1 MFTPV
6 RSTLA
11 FAVGLWLTL
20 HFMVSPVPAQVG
32 PEIELLARV
41 NRERAERHLTELRV
55 SNELGAIARA
65 HARDMAEHG
74 YLAHVDP
81 SGRSP
86 LDRVQQAG
94 VTGFQLLAEN
104 IGASDVAGDRV
115 ESIVEAWLVSPVH
128 RENLLHPSFNTAGI
142 GIERGPDGRTIAV
155 QLFATF

>member
-11 FAVGLWLTL
+11 FVFGLWLAL
-20 HFMVSPVPAQVG
+20 HVMTKPLPAQVG
-32 PEIELLARV
+32 PELDLLARV
-41 NRERAERHLTELRV
+41 NRVRAEHHLTELAV
-55 SNELGAIARA
+55 SPQLGQVARA
-65 HARDMAEHG
+65 HARGMAEHR

-94 VTGFQLLAEN
+94 VTGFELLAEN
-104 IGASDVAGDRV
+104 IGASDASDDRL
-115 ESIVEAWLVSPVH
+115 EAILQAWLASPVH
-128 RENLLHPSFNTAGI
+128 RENLLHPSFNTSGI
-142 GIERGPDGRTIAV
+142 GIERGPDGRTVAV

>member
-1 MFTPV
+1 MFSPI

-11 FAVGLWLTL
+11 FAFGVWFAL
-20 HFMVSPVPAQVG
+20 HAMTSPLPAQVG
-32 PEIELLARV
+32 PELDLMARV
-41 NRERAERHLTELRV
+41 NRERAERHLGELAI
-55 SNELGAIARA
+55 SKELGAIARA

-94 VTGFQLLAEN
+94 VSGFQLLAEN
-104 IGASDVAGDRV
+104 IGASDVSGDRI
-115 ESIVEAWLVSPVH
+115 ESIVQAWLASPVH
-128 RENLLHPSFNTAGI
+128 RENLLHPSFNTSGI
-142 GIERGPDGRTIAV
+142 GIERGPDGRTVAV

>member
-11 FAVGLWLTL
+11 FAFGLWFAL
-20 HFMVSPVPAQVG
+20 HFIVSPLPAQVG
-32 PEIELLARV
+32 PELELMERV
-41 NRERAERHLTELRV
+41 NRERAERHLTELAI

-65 HARDMAEHG
+65 HAHDMAEHG

-104 IGASDVAGDRV
+104 IGASDVNGDRV
-115 ESIVEAWLVSPVH
+115 ESIVQAWLASPVH
-128 RENLLHPSFNTAGI
+128 RENLLHPSFNTSGI
-142 GIERGPDGRTIAV
+142 GVERGPDGRTVAV

>member
-1 MFTPV
+1 MLTPV

-11 FAVGLWLTL
+11 FALGLWLCLQLMTAPL
-20 HFMVSPVPAQVG
+20 PAQVG

-41 NRERAERHLTELRV
+41 NRVRAERHLSELRV

-74 YLAHVDP
+74 YLSHLDP

-94 VTGFQLLAEN
+94 VSGFALLAEN
-104 IGASDVAGDRV
+104 IGASDESGDRLDA
-115 ESIVEAWLVSPVH
+115 IVRAWLASPTH
-128 RENLLHPSFNTAGI
+128 RENLLHPSFNTSGI
-142 GIERGPDGRTIAV
+142 GIERGTDGRTVAV